1 MTAKLQKVARRTTA
15 PDMVLSAASLY
26 RKMKHGQSLYLTG
39 MTWEEYLALLEEL
52 DDIRPRITFDGGRL
66 EIMPIS
72 QLHEAIAWLLNALLT
87 IWADEFDL
95 PFCACGQMTFSRR
108 DLAKGFNPDHCYWL
122 AHAPQ
127 VERKRQINLRRDP
140 PPDLALEIEVTRTVI
155 SRLSLYAAL
164 KVPEVWRCTS
174 DGIEVGLLQPDGEYS
189 WGNESQALPGIPL
202 EELTKKSKQIRK
214 RKQLHILRQFRT
226 WIREHRESL

>member
-1 MTAKLQKVARRTTA
+1 MTAKTQKVARRTTA
-15 PDMVLSAASLY
+15 PDMVFSAANLY
-26 RKMKHGQSLYLTG
+26 RTMKQGQSVYLTG
-39 MTWEEYLALLEEL
+39 LTWEEYVALQEEL
-52 DDIRPRITFDGGRL
+52 GDLRPRITFDNGRL

-95 PFCACGQMTFSRR
+95 PFCAGGQMTFSRR

-127 VERKRQINLRRDP
+127 VERKRRINLRRDP

-155 SRLSLYAAL
+155 NRLTLYAAL

-174 DGIEVGLLQPDGEYS
+174 DGIEVGLLQPDGKYS
-189 WGNESQALPGIPL
+189 WGNESHVVPGIPL
-202 EELTKKSKQIRK
+202 DELAKAIKHIRK
-214 RKQLHILRQFRT
+214 RKQLALLRQFRA
-226 WIREHRESL
+226 WVREHRETN